1 MNAQGRLPATGASA
15 TGWRAF
21 LYLLMIAIAVASAF
35 PLVWMVLSSLK
46 TPAEAMRYA
55 VASGAKAVLKKGP
68 MEGTAT
74 FAELDAFLKDAAR

>member
-1 MNAQGRLPATGASA
+1 MPAITVEEIDPTGAGDCFGA
-15 TGWRAF
+15 TFVTCRKMG
-21 LYLLMIAIAVASAF
+21 
-35 PLVWMVLSSLK
+35 K

-74 FAELDAFLKDAAR
+74 FAELDAFLKEMAR

>member
-1 MNAQGRLPATGASA
+1 MTCRKMG
-15 TGWRAF
+15 
-21 LYLLMIAIAVASAF
+21 
-35 PLVWMVLSSLK
+35 K
-46 TPAEAMRYA
+46 TSAEAMRYA